1 MTLDSK
7 HNSSISDYL
16 KGFILMSLFLFFF
29 NPDLL
34 RHRIKTIMVCFYFVL
49 GETEENDQDNSD
61 SDVTVKVRS
70 GDSVESGGNIA
81 LCFMTLILGAV
92 VLGRV

>member
-1 MTLDSK
+1 
-7 HNSSISDYL
+7 
-16 KGFILMSLFLFFF
+16 
-29 NPDLL
+29 
-34 RHRIKTIMVCFYFVL
+34 MVCFYFVL
-49 GETEENDQDNSD
+49 GETEENDQDSSD